1 MARLTWENA
10 VAAKLDGGNSQ
21 SGYAANTMRTSGF
34 KGIGTALRNFQEER
48 DGREAIMLTTAA
60 DKIALQVAQG
70 SYDVDQGRRTII
82 DQIKDPKMQA
92 AALASFGN
100 IPPELMAA
108 NAEGSTRA
116 ASYGNQRE
124 IENGIQAYESEMNNR
139 VNSNKLLRIY
149 TQAVAAGG
157 ATGSTNPMER
167 MYEKLKTEGGADIEN
182 SIRAVNVMF
191 KEMSKELQVNG
202 KDVIPPEVIAEALMN
217 ESVGSWWLNPLTG
230 DGRQLSKKAAMDVIS
245 PLKDPAERNR
255 LETQRQRYDTEKQ
268 QIASLRA
275 TKEMYVSRLGLAE
288 TRGNKDEVARIQK
301 NLDMLGDNVVKFRD
315 STPERQA
322 ILAKEQLAKV
332 KAAEE
337 AVPYSTGK
345 LASETPAAK
354 AMRETKKA
362 ENDAYML
369 QNQVYNANQSR
380 NAANARFQEQMDR
393 AHTAGMNTSGM
404 INPQKFADDKALRE
418 AQGVPSQQ
426 SRVRDVFEPAIP
438 LPDKGIVPNIL
449 DVFNGKSPTTIS
461 NELMLDLRNL
471 GVPDPNA
478 FSAGWPDN
486 LSFANDPV
494 NLSANIAPS
503 VGGEYPN
510 RHSWDAKGF
519 MTGER
524 IDPPAYAIPKNM
536 RRPQLDLQILTD
548 ILQQFEDVPE
558 TVALGY
564 GYKP

>member
-10 VAAKLDGGNSQ
+10 VAAKLDGGKSQ
-21 SGYAANTMRTSGF
+21 SDYAANTMRTSGF
-34 KGIGTALRNFQEER
+34 KGIGTALKNFQEER
-48 DGREAIMLTTAA
+48 DGREAKMLTTAA

-70 SYDVDQGRRTII
+70 SYDVDQGRRAII

-191 KEMSKELQVNG
+191 KEMSKELQVDG

-230 DGRQLSKKAAMDVIS
+230 SGRQLSKKAAMDVIS

-332 KAAEE
+332 KADEE

-362 ENDAYML
+362 ENDAYMF
-369 QNQVYNANQSR
+369 QNQVSNANQSR
-380 NAANARFQEQMDR
+380 NSTVPVYQPRQTTEGGLTVEDYQTYYGNPSDNIAPTPTVALNEPV
-393 AHTAGMNTSGM
+393 SV
-404 INPQKFADDKALRE
+404 NPQLA
-418 AQGVPSQQ
+418 
-426 SRVRDVFEPAIP
+426 
-438 LPDKGIVPNIL
+438 
-449 DVFNGKSPTTIS
+449 
-461 NELMLDLRNL
+461 
-471 GVPDPNA
+471 PDPMT
-478 FSAGWPDN
+478 GWPAN
-486 LSFANDPV
+486 LSFANDLV
-494 NLSANIAPS
+494 NLPNLNSDS
-503 VGGEYPN
+503 VGGEYPE
-510 RHSWDAKGF
+510 GF
-519 MTGER
+519 MKGER
-524 IDPPAYAIPKNM
+524 INPPSYAVPRNM
-536 RRPQLDLQILTD
+536 RKPQLDLQILTD
-548 ILQQFEDVPE
+548 ILQQFEDDPE

-564 GYKP
+564 RR